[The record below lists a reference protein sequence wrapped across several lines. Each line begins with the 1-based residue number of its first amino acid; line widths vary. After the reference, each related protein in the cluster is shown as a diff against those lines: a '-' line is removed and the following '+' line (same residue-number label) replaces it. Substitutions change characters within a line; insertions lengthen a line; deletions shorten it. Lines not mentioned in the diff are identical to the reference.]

1 MNDNMSEQ
9 VSALTDDALPEAER
23 SLALRRL
30 CADPALRDQWERYHF
45 MRDAFHN
52 ELPAKMARSLPQRVM
67 AALEDEPQPVRPSG
81 WRRLSRTIS
90 KPLAGLAVAAS
101 VAAMAIVGLEHLM
114 GPDQDLRSPAPPMAA
129 VDRTLQDQ
137 VVGTRWDQPELG
149 NRLNAYLVNHSEY
162 TGTSLQGMLNYVRI
176 AGYDSDQ

>member
-1 MNDNMSEQ
+1 MSDNVSEQ
-9 VSALTDDALPEAER
+9 LSALADDALPEAER

-45 MRDAFHN
+45 MRDALHN
-52 ELPAKMARSLPQRVM
+52 ELPAKMARSLPQRIM
-67 AALEDEPQPVRPSG
+67 AALENEPQPVQPSG

-101 VAAMAIVGLEHLM
+101 LTAMAIVGLERLM
-114 GPDQDLRSPAPPMAA
+114 GPDQDLRRSAPPLAA

-137 VVGTRWDQPELG
+137 AVGTRWDQAEMG

-162 TGTSLQGMLNYVRI
+162 TGPSLQGMMNYVRI